1 MNGNYKIA
9 DIKSMNPDL
18 FDWEHSSR
26 NTGETVMG
34 LHVDDDGTFNLEIW
48 LGLTP
53 KGYTRDPKICKR
65 EEEQPDSVSDQYK
78 NVAIALEYSNGE
90 WFWMHISD
98 YSIESVTLELIK
110 TPIKISLA
118 SERGLGVVTGLTNG

>member
-9 DIKSMNPDL
+9 DIKLMHPDL

-26 NTGETVMG
+26 NTDETVMG
-34 LHVDDDGTFNLEIW
+34 LRIDDDGTFKLECW

-53 KGYTRDPKICKR
+53 KGYTRDSKICT
-65 EEEQPDSVSDQYK
+65 ESDGGYK
-78 NVAIALEYSNGE
+78 DVAIALEYSNGE

-98 YSIESVTLELIK
+98 YREPRSGED
-110 TPIKISLA
+110 IKIPLSGTTFMREKRELKQPI
-118 SERGLGVVTGLTNG
+118 RGLSNG